1 MCKNK
6 KKTCDEQ
13 EKTPLIK
20 KARAK
25 FLSQN
30 LAIQLIAYNPESEL
44 IKSYGN
50 SYYCCN
56 VLLQSGKELKSKYC
70 KTRWCALCN
79 RIRTAKAMNAYL
91 PAIEKMGE
99 VYFVTL
105 TKKTVEEKELKTS
118 MDLME
123 LTWRSILK
131 SWENQKHRK
140 IKGLRKIENTSRPQ
154 GKYHYHFHILIQG
167 KENAEWLVS
176 EWLRKMGGEV
186 NAKAQDVRK
195 ADEGSLKEMFKYFTK
210 LTVQNKTG
218 ESPGGV
224 PQLIDYK
231 RMDVIFRS
239 MRGKRVY
246 QGFGGLKSESE
257 DFEEIQTQEYDFLE
271 SCEKVWNWRSDDW
284 IDEWGECLTGYSP
297 SDKFKE
303 IFNHDKET
311 QKI

>member
-25 FLSQN
+25 YLSQN

-44 IKSYGN
+44 IKSYSN
-50 SYYCCN
+50 SYYCCS

-70 KTRWCALCN
+70 KNRWCALCN

-91 PAIEKMGE
+91 PAIEKLGD

-105 TKKTVEEKELKTS
+105 TKKTVEEKDLKTS
-118 MDLME
+118 MNLME
-123 LTWRSILK
+123 STWRSILM
-131 SWENQKHRK
+131 SWENKKYRR
-140 IKGLRKIENTSRPQ
+140 IIGLKKIENTSRPQ
-154 GKYHYHFHILIQG
+154 GKYHYHLHVLMKG

-176 EWLRKMGGEV
+176 EWLRRMGGET

-195 ADEGSLKEMFKYFTK
+195 ADERSLKEMFKYFSK
-210 LTVQNKTG
+210 LTVQNKDK
-218 ESPGGV
+218 ERE
-224 PQLIDYK
+224 LIDYK
-231 RMDVIFRS
+231 RMDVIFRA

-284 IDEWGECLTGYSP
+284 IDKWGECLTGYSP

-303 IFNHDKET
+303 IFLSKKE
-311 QKI
+311 IN

>member
-1 MCKNK
+1 
-6 KKTCDEQ
+6 
-13 EKTPLIK
+13 
-20 KARAK
+20 
-25 FLSQN
+25 
-30 LAIQLIAYNPESEL
+30 
-44 IKSYGN
+44 
-50 SYYCCN
+50 
-56 VLLQSGKELKSKYC
+56 
-70 KTRWCALCN
+70 
-79 RIRTAKAMNAYL
+79 
-91 PAIEKMGE
+91 
-99 VYFVTL
+99 
-105 TKKTVEEKELKTS
+105 

-303 IFNHDKET
+303 IFLSKKE
-311 QKI
+311 IN